1 MKTELDIIKYKE
13 AVKEQIQTEIKRES
27 RYGVTVGKTILATL
41 MWVLEQHSLDLN
53 RLEEFYSEVE
63 ND

>member
-13 AVKEQIQTEIKRES
+13 AVKKQIQTEIQRES

-41 MWVLEQHSLDLN
+41 MWVLEENTLDLN
-53 RLEEFYSEVE
+53 RLEEFYDME
-63 ND
+63 NN

>member
-41 MWVLEQHSLDLN
+41 MWVLEENTLDLN
-53 RLEEFYSEVE
+53 RLEEIYDME
-63 ND
+63 NN

>member
-13 AVKEQIQTEIKRES
+13 AVKEQIKTEIKRES

-41 MWVLEQHSLDLN
+41 MWVLEENTLDLN
-53 RLEEFYSEVE
+53 RLEEIYDME
-63 ND
+63 NN